1 MRLSSSIMFLVG
13 AVAGVLLTFN
23 GAESFTLGR
32 NVSTIFLDLDD
43 HVDSS
48 NETNDTDGHLD
59 SLELIRNNE
68 TSIENVLDIHQHHN
82 SLEINN
88 NRRFIKQD
96 FKLALLNQTT
106 NASLVLVVTDDD
118 DNLSLEDIAFID
130 EQQKSQAN
138 DTIVHHQQLHLLID
152 TLKVKSDLVKRNAPT
167 ADHFVIQQQDGLSSH
182 GVQPVQQRFD
192 DHSLE
197 DQQHFVLSHEDILLL
212 SLLEQQPIVG
222 VFGHS
227 LSDDL
232 YLVKEYLGDYY
243 FWEMDDELSRAYLM
257 RWVTVQDITKLF
269 GSNIMDTRPKNFAQ
283 LPIIYL
289 LTVNKCLAAT
299 LRS

>member
-1 MRLSSSIMFLVG
+1 M
-13 AVAGVLLTFN
+13 TFN

-32 NVSTIFLDLDD
+32 NVTISLDLDY

-48 NETNDTDGHLD
+48 NETNGTDDHLLD
-59 SLELIRNNE
+59 SMELIQNNE
-68 TSIENVLDIHQHHN
+68 TFIEDVLDIHHD
-82 SLEINN
+82 SLETNI
-88 NRRFIKQD
+88 RRLIKQD
-96 FKLALLNQTT
+96 FKLAVPINQTT
-106 NASLVLVVTDDD
+106 NASLVLVASDD
-118 DNLSLEDIAFID
+118 DNLSLEDIASL
-130 EQQKSQAN
+130 EQKDQIN
-138 DTIVHHQQLHLLID
+138 QQQMQLID

-167 ADHFVIQQQDGLSSH
+167 DHFVIQQQDGLSSH
-182 GVQPVQQRFD
+182 GVTPVQQRFD

-269 GSNIMDTRPKNFAQ
+269 GSNIMDTRPKKLTADHFAQ
-283 LPIIYL
+283 FTPVQPMTDDEIHALSPVAL
-289 LTVNKCLAAT
+289 
-299 LRS
+299 

>member
-1 MRLSSSIMFLVG
+1 M
-13 AVAGVLLTFN
+13 TFN

-32 NVSTIFLDLDD
+32 NVSTISLDLDD

-48 NETNDTDGHLD
+48 NETNGRDGHLD

-68 TSIENVLDIHQHHN
+68 TSIEDVLDIHQHHN
-82 SLEINN
+82 SLETN

-182 GVQPVQQRFD
+182 GVTPVQQRFD

-212 SLLEQQPIVG
+212 SVLEQQPIFG
-222 VFGHS
+222 VFGHP

-257 RWVTVQDITKLF
+257 RWVMVKDITKLF
-269 GSNIMDTRPKNFAQ
+269 GSNIMDTRPKKLTADHFAQ
-283 LPIIYL
+283 FTPVLPMTDDEIHAL
-289 LTVNKCLAAT
+289 SPVAL
-299 LRS
+299 

>member
-1 MRLSSSIMFLVG
+1 
-13 AVAGVLLTFN
+13 
-23 GAESFTLGR
+23 
-32 NVSTIFLDLDD
+32 LDD

-48 NETNDTDGHLD
+48 NETNGRDGHLD

-68 TSIENVLDIHQHHN
+68 TSIEDVLDIHQHHN
-82 SLEINN
+82 SLETNN

-106 NASLVLVVTDDD
+106 NASLVLVVTDD

-269 GSNIMDTRPKNFAQ
+269 GSNIMDTRPKKSTADHFAQ
-283 LPIIYL
+283 FTPVLPMTDDEIHALSPVIAL
-289 LTVNKCLAAT
+289 
-299 LRS
+299 

>member
-1 MRLSSSIMFLVG
+1 M
-13 AVAGVLLTFN
+13 AVLLLTFN
-23 GAESFTLGR
+23 GAESFNLGR
-32 NVSTIFLDLDD
+32 NVTISLDVDD

-48 NETNDTDGHLD
+48 NETNGTDGHLLD
-59 SLELIRNNE
+59 SLELIQNNE
-68 TSIENVLDIHQHHN
+68 TSIEDVLDIHQHHN
-82 SLEINN
+82 SLETNN
-88 NRRFIKQD
+88 KRLMKQD

-118 DNLSLEDIAFID
+118 NLSLEDIAFL

-138 DTIVHHQQLHLLID
+138 DTIDRHQQLHLLID

-167 ADHFVIQQQDGLSSH
+167 DHFVIQQQDGLSSD
-182 GVQPVQQRFD
+182 GVTPVQQRFD

-197 DQQHFVLSHEDILLL
+197 DQQHFVLSHEGILLL

-222 VFGHS
+222 VFGHP

-269 GSNIMDTRPKNFAQ
+269 GSNIMDTRPKKLTADHFAQ
-283 LPIIYL
+283 FTPVQPMTDDEIHALSPVAL
-289 LTVNKCLAAT
+289 
-299 LRS
+299 

>member
-1 MRLSSSIMFLVG
+1 M
-13 AVAGVLLTFN
+13 TFN

-32 NVSTIFLDLDD
+32 NVTISLDLDY

-48 NETNDTDGHLD
+48 NETNGTDDHLD
-59 SLELIRNNE
+59 SMELIQNNE
-68 TSIENVLDIHQHHN
+68 TFIEDVLDIHHD
-82 SLEINN
+82 SLETNI
-88 NRRFIKQD
+88 RRKLIKQD
-96 FKLALLNQTT
+96 FKLAVPNQTT
-106 NASLVLVVTDDD
+106 NASLVLVASDD

-269 GSNIMDTRPKNFAQ
+269 GSNIMDTIRPKKLSADHFAQ
-283 LPIIYL
+283 FTPVQPMTDDEIHALNP
-289 LTVNKCLAAT
+289 VT
-299 LRS
+299 L

>member
-1 MRLSSSIMFLVG
+1 M
-13 AVAGVLLTFN
+13 AVLLLTFN
-23 GAESFTLGR
+23 GAESFNLGR
-32 NVSTIFLDLDD
+32 NVTISLDVDD

-48 NETNDTDGHLD
+48 NETNGTDGHLLD
-59 SLELIRNNE
+59 SLELIQNNE
-68 TSIENVLDIHQHHN
+68 TSIEDVLDIHQHHN
-82 SLEINN
+82 SLETNN
-88 NRRFIKQD
+88 KRLMKQD

-118 DNLSLEDIAFID
+118 NLSLEDIAFL

-138 DTIVHHQQLHLLID
+138 DTIDRHQQLHLLID

-167 ADHFVIQQQDGLSSH
+167 DHFVIQQQDGLSSH
-182 GVQPVQQRFD
+182 GVTPVQQRFD

-197 DQQHFVLSHEDILLL
+197 DQQHFVLSHEGILLL

-222 VFGHS
+222 VFGHP

-269 GSNIMDTRPKNFAQ
+269 GSNIMDTRPKKLTADHFAQ
-283 LPIIYL
+283 FTPVQPMTDDEIHALSPVAL
-289 LTVNKCLAAT
+289 
-299 LRS
+299 

>member
-1 MRLSSSIMFLVG
+1 M
-13 AVAGVLLTFN
+13 AVLLTFN

-32 NVSTIFLDLDD
+32 NVSTISLDLDD

-48 NETNDTDGHLD
+48 NETNGRDDHLD
-59 SLELIRNNE
+59 SLELIQNNE
-68 TSIENVLDIHQHHN
+68 TSIEDVLDIHQHHN
-82 SLEINN
+82 SLETN

-118 DNLSLEDIAFID
+118 NLSLEDIAFL
-130 EQQKSQAN
+130 EQQKNKTN
-138 DTIVHHQQLHLLID
+138 DTINHHQQLHLLID

-167 ADHFVIQQQDGLSSH
+167 DPFVIQQQDGLSSH
-182 GVQPVQQRFD
+182 GVTPVQQRFD
-192 DHSLE
+192 DHSLV

-212 SLLEQQPIVG
+212 SVLEQQPIFG
-222 VFGHS
+222 VFGHP

-257 RWVTVQDITKLF
+257 RWVMVKDITKLF
-269 GSNIMDTRPKNFAQ
+269 GSNIMDTRPKKLTADHFAQ
-283 LPIIYL
+283 FTPVLPMTDDEIHAL
-289 LTVNKCLAAT
+289 SPVAL
-299 LRS
+299 